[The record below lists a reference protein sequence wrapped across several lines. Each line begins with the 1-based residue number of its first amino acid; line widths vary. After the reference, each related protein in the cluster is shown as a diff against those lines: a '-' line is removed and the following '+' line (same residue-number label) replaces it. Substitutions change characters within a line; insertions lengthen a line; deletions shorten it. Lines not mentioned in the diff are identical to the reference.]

1 MVERRISKSK
11 YIIALV
17 LTLAVFIIGI
27 LIGVLVSEERTKF
40 LEQIT
45 KEQGIDFDSLQLQY
59 FYLNTFSDQNCD
71 AVNKAL
77 EENINRL
84 EQTRSKLESYIA
96 QSITNE
102 DDFLLTKREYMLSEI
117 RYWLLTLQTKEQCNS
132 DVVSLLYFYSDEE
145 ECEDCYLQGTV
156 LTFLKSKFKDRLFI
170 FSLDSDFEREPML
183 GIFKENYQ
191 VTSVPTIII
200 KDKKLEGFVDKDVL
214 GELICSYLENK
225 PEVCNN
231 EL

>member
-1 MVERRISKSK
+1 MRRISKNK
-11 YIIALV
+11 YLVALII
-17 LTLAVFIIGI
+17 TLAVFV
-27 LIGVLVSEERTKF
+27 IGVLIGLLITEKRTEF
-40 LEQIT
+40 LELSGR
-45 KEQGIDFDSLQLQY
+45 EQKIDFDSLQLQY
-59 FYLNTFSDQNCD
+59 LYLTTLSDECS

-77 EENINRL
+77 EGSINRL
-84 EQTRSKLESYIA
+84 EQTRVKLENYLA
-96 QSITNE
+96 QSFTN
-102 DDFLLTKREYMLSEI
+102 DKDFSLTKREYMLSEI